1 MGKQS
6 DAHVPLAINSES
18 PEDYCKV
25 TDLSAGEITWMVKR
39 RVPNTVENLRHERRH
54 IRVIYGH
61 TSRAIYYRAKDT
73 WLNICCPN
81 PDQMPL
87 FLQIGGL
94 VELPPTLPVHE

>member
-1 MGKQS
+1 MVKQS

-25 TDLSAGEITWMVKR
+25 TDLSAGEISWMVKR

-61 TSRAIYYRAKDT
+61 TSRAI
-73 WLNICCPN
+73 
-81 PDQMPL
+81 
-87 FLQIGGL
+87 IGPRTHGSIFA
-94 VELPPTLPVHE
+94 VQTLTKCHCFCRSEDW